1 MSGKPPDPGQA
12 PRLTRLPEANEFSP
26 GQIDLRKLLATVRN
40 RQGSRQAIVE
50 AIREA
55 FFSDAASSRDDPQER
70 EKQQRTRAYNALLG
84 ASKYSLVDGSLTEL
98 TPFGDEALAAVT
110 DADLYR
116 LLARHIIRDLG
127 GFEVLVAIKEMQAAG
142 LDVNKSSLQ
151 DYLQQYAGL
160 KLPRATTHHMKLLQ
174 WLRLADVLPA
184 TGYQL
189 SDAAIKEISDL
200 SIDDAETWVS
210 LTAEQKAF
218 LRILRRMA
226 LLEGT
231 NDVPTKAVIDA
242 VEMEYGPIFERPD
255 QLAASVLK
263 PLASPENGWIVHAVS
278 SAGRGGKSGNVA
290 ATQKLLEVDVDLLP
304 EGEGF
309 GIPPDLRSKLTTP
322 LEKIYEDLDSSD
334 TYIKGVALEL
344 LALRMASDLTLI
356 PTRLRERGTTT
367 GGAEVDLI
375 AEAAHLHFSRWLLQ
389 CKNTRSVGVSALA
402 KEVGMAV
409 LLKAH
414 VVVIVTTGKF
424 SSSVVTY
431 AEELASTGYLQ
442 AVLVDQEVLAS
453 YKASGGRALRA
464 HFQGIAR
471 RTLEIKRPQVVV
483 DVTS

>member
-1 MSGKPPDPGQA
+1 MTGKQLDPQPG

-26 GQIDLRKLLATVRN
+26 GQIDLRELLGMVRDG
-40 RQGSRQAIVE
+40 QGDREAIVE

-55 FFSDAASSRDDPQER
+55 FFANAASSREDPQER
-70 EKQQRTRAYNALLG
+70 QKQQRTRAYNALLG
-84 ASKYSLVDGSLTEL
+84 ASKYGLVAGGLTEL
-98 TPFGDEALAAVT
+98 TPFGAEALASAN
-110 DADLYR
+110 DADLHR
-116 LLARHIIRDLG
+116 MLARHIIRDLG

-142 LDVNKSSLQ
+142 IDVSKSSLQ
-151 DYLQQYAGL
+151 DYLQRYAGL

-174 WLRLADVLPA
+174 WLRLADVLST
-184 TGYQL
+184 TGYQI
-189 SDAAIKEISDL
+189 SDSAIKEIADL
-200 SIDDAETWVS
+200 SIDDAETWVA

-218 LRILRRMA
+218 LRVLRRMA
-226 LLEGT
+226 LLEET
-231 NDVPTKAVIDA
+231 NDVATKVVIDA

-263 PLASPENGWIVHAVS
+263 PLASPENGWIAHAVN
-278 SAGRGGKSGNVA
+278 SAGRGGKSGTVA
-290 ATQKLLEVDVDLLP
+290 ATPKLLEVDVDLLP
-304 EGEGF
+304 EGEGL
-309 GIPPDLRSKLTTP
+309 GIPLDLKSKLTTP
-322 LEKIYEDLDSSD
+322 LQKIYEDLDSPD
-334 TYIKGVALEL
+334 TYTKGVALEL
-344 LALRMASDLTLI
+344 LALRMAADLTLI

-389 CKNTRSVGVSALA
+389 CKNTKSVGVSALA

-414 VVVIVTTGKF
+414 IVVMVTTGKF

-431 AEELASTGYLQ
+431 AEELASTGHLQ

-453 YKASGGRALRA
+453 YRSGGARVLRT
-464 HFQGIAR
+464 HFQDIAR
-471 RTLEIKRPQVVV
+471 QTLEIKRPQVVV